1 MRPSKLFAGAICM
14 SLVLSTPAAGN
25 PMLTQPDD
33 RRPSTAGTS
42 AAPTP
47 LMAAQYSAP
56 SLVSNDS
63 NIIFLDHKPQR
74 KSVSV
79 FDSNQ
84 GVNRGGGISEGIKLE
99 MVIWG
104 GGGAIIGSLAG
115 PVGTVIGAA
124 AGSLIG
130 LTIGIIMPRK
140 QSSPKFRG

>member
-1 MRPSKLFAGAICM
+1 M
-14 SLVLSTPAAGN
+14 
-25 PMLTQPDD
+25 
-33 RRPSTAGTS
+33 
-42 AAPTP
+42 
-47 LMAAQYSAP
+47 
-56 SLVSNDS
+56 
-63 NIIFLDHKPQR
+63 
-74 KSVSV
+74 SV

-84 GVNRGGGISEGIKLE
+84 GVNKGGGISEGIKLE
-99 MVIWG
+99 TVIWG